1 MESRNQSKTPSE
13 SQTNKSRFDDQELLQ
28 RIAMLF
34 RKGKGKD
41 TKAIGEVLKLPE
53 ATIAALLPAALRL
66 NK

>member
-1 MESRNQSKTPSE
+1 MESRNQSKTPSA
-13 SQTNKSRFDDQELLQ
+13 SPTNKSRFDDQELLQ

-34 RKGKGKD
+34 RKGKD
-41 TKAIGEVLKLPE
+41 TKAIGEALKLPE